1 MRCHLSPLLVI
12 IILSPVAPG
21 IVIELT
27 SDPPK
32 NILSGE
38 VYVFNILLKLVKK
51 YLDLN
56 IKENYF

>member
-1 MRCHLSPLLVI
+1 MRCNLSPLLVI

-38 VYVFNILLKLVKK
+38 VYVSNILLKLVTY
-51 YLDLN
+51 YLL
-56 IKENYF
+56 